1 MDVRKQDSHKKY
13 FTIKYFPS
21 FASQNNKLTIHRK
34 MRPFYAIYFLPLSLG
49 VIKYYQLSW

>member
-21 FASQNNKLTIHRK
+21 FASQNNKLMIHRK

-49 VIKYYQLSW
+49 VIKYYQLS